1 MVFSLR
7 SSVYSP
13 ARGPAFLAIAALT
26 VAGLWASPAI
36 AQRGPAPDP
45 LIREGATVKLGP
57 HTYAIPDF
65 SVPMVPNVGIVV
77 GNRATLV
84 VDTGLGR
91 RNGEAILRE
100 VGKVSKNT
108 ELYIVTTHFH
118 AEHTMGYTAFP
129 PSAKYVNAK
138 QQEADFDEGGMR
150 QVQAF
155 AGRSP
160 LTGELLAGATRRAAD
175 ITFDKEHV
183 LDLGGVRVRLI
194 MVGPTHTK
202 GDTVAFVEGDG
213 VLFAGDVVMNKSFVV
228 RQCQL
233 QHPRVAGGLRSV
245 RDDEAHEHRARAR
258 RHRPWLHPADA
269 ARRGAGHPG
278 PRARAEG
285 AGPDRGRDRHHRAD
299 GVAGEAAHLGARER
313 RRSAGPVGLRRGP
326 VTDGVG
332 LAPSTIPPAL
342 AGPLPRVP
350 YKRIA
355 TEEAFGTVEIF
366 DRYRA
371 MLSAAAICDPG
382 FKSAMGYFL
391 LHPSPRARTIA
402 ERLADV
408 DARRIGD
415 MDAAGIDLQL
425 LSLTSPGVQVFD
437 RETATA
443 LAADANDQLAAAIAR
458 HPARFAGLA
467 AIAPQDPSHAAPRDR
482 ARR

>member
-1 MVFSLR
+1 MTRRIV
-7 SSVYSP
+7 
-13 ARGPAFLAIAALT
+13 AALAVT
-26 VAGLWASPAI
+26 AAALWAVPAS

-77 GNRATLV
+77 GTRATLV
-84 VDTGLGR
+84 VDTRLGR

-213 VLFAGDVVMNKSFVV
+213 VLFAGDVVMNKSFVSANANSSIRAWLAAFDLFATMKPTSIV
-228 RQCQL
+228 
-233 QHPRVAGGLRSV
+233 P
-245 RDDEAHEHRARAR
+245 AHGDIGPGSILPTLHAEVLAIQARAR
-258 RHRPWLHPADA
+258 ELKAQ
-269 ARRGAGHPG
+269 
-278 PRARAEG
+278 
-285 AGPDRGRDRHHRAD
+285 GRTVDDTATTVQMESQAKQPTWGRVN
-299 GVAGEAAHLGARER
+299 GVAALA
-313 RRSAGPVGLRRGP
+313 RSAYAE
-326 VTDGVG
+326 
-332 LAPSTIPPAL
+332 AP
-342 AGPLPRVP
+342 
-350 YKRIA
+350 
-355 TEEAFGTVEIF
+355 
-366 DRYRA
+366 
-371 MLSAAAICDPG
+371 
-382 FKSAMGYFL
+382 
-391 LHPSPRARTIA
+391 
-402 ERLADV
+402 
-408 DARRIGD
+408 
-415 MDAAGIDLQL
+415 
-425 LSLTSPGVQVFD
+425 
-437 RETATA
+437 
-443 LAADANDQLAAAIAR
+443 
-458 HPARFAGLA
+458 
-467 AIAPQDPSHAAPRDR
+467 
-482 ARR
+482 